1 MPVIAVIAPGAMGAA
16 VGARLV
22 EHGAQ
27 VWTVL
32 AGRSPASAARAETAE
47 MLGVDV
53 RQIGAADLVLSIV
66 PPGEAVARSHA
77 PVIHEAAR
85 KPIYADCNAV
95 SPQTVAAIAAE
106 VEAAGACFVD
116 AGIIGGPPKPGTP
129 GPQIY
134 TSGRLWCTNQV
145 VDVRR

>member
-66 PPGEAVARSHA
+66 PPGEAVAVARSHA
-77 PVIHEAAR
+77 PVIREAAR
-85 KPIYADCNAV
+85 KGSTQSCGVLA
-95 SPQTVAAIAAE
+95 
-106 VEAAGACFVD
+106 
-116 AGIIGGPPKPGTP
+116 
-129 GPQIY
+129 
-134 TSGRLWCTNQV
+134 
-145 VDVRR
+145 